1 MDPKEYPLKDIE
13 TLRTRAKYE
22 DGLLNSR
29 TNIVLVFNGLLAAAA
44 NIASFS
50 PNNIPAVFGIAVFA
64 LLFNVLWLPC
74 ALQHGSYMGL
84 LSRIIRDSNH
94 TPVDEKL
101 RFKHQKKRLY
111 GPTGFM
117 TVVMPI
123 LLAIGWALWII
134 LKVKFPQQAN

>member
-1 MDPKEYPLKDIE
+1 MDPKDYPPKDIE

-22 DGLLNSR
+22 DKLLNSR

-44 NIASFS
+44 NIASFGQG
-50 PNNIPAVFGIAVFA
+50 NIPAVFGIAGFA

-84 LSRIIRDSNH
+84 LSRIIRESDH
-94 TPVDEKL
+94 KPVDEKV
-101 RFKHQKKRLY
+101 RFEHQKKRLY

-117 TVVMPI
+117 TIIMPI
-123 LLAIGWALWII
+123 LLAVGWALWIL
-134 LKVKFPQQAN
+134 LKVKFPPIG